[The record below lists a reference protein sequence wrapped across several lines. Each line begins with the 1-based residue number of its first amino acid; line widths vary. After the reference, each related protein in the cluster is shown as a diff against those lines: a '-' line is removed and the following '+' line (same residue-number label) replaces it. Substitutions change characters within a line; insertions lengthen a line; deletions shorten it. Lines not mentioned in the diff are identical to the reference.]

1 MAILLFW
8 HKPQV
13 GWYKLNFDG
22 ATFPDMASVG
32 LGVVARDSDGTVIAS
47 LLERITLPPIVEN
60 LEALVCRRAIS
71 FAIEIGLQDVVFEG
85 DSKVVIKHLTTK

>member
-22 ATFPDMASVG
+22 ASLGNPGEASGGG
-32 LGVVARDSDGTVIAS
+32 LICDFHGRWVKGYMRYIGIATS
-47 LLERITLPPIVEN
+47 IIAE
-60 LEALVCRRAIS
+60 
-71 FAIEIGLQDVVFEG
+71 F
-85 DSKVVIKHLTTK
+85 